1 MHDRRAA
8 DCKLSLAAKRP
19 RPIRDGRRGRHAGGF
34 HHQATEAT
42 MGRILKSAIVVMALG
57 FITGQII
64 VMRARR

>member
-1 MHDRRAA
+1 M
-8 DCKLSLAAKRP
+8 LAAS
-19 RPIRDGRRGRHAGGF
+19 